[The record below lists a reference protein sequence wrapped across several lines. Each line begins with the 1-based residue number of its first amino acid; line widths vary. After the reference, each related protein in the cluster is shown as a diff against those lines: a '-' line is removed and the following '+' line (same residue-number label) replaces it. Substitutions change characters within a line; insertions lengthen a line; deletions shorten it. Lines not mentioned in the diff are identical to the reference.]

1 MAGIYIH
8 YPFCTNKCPYC
19 NFFSLASEK
28 MKNGFDDAL
37 LKEIELRR
45 SFIDGHI
52 IKTIYLGGG
61 TPSLMQAS
69 TIKNLINTIKN
80 NYQIAR
86 DPEITI
92 EANPDNLSPEYCS
105 SLLNIGINRLS
116 VGVQSFQDD
125 DLIYLQRKHNG
136 DTARQSLI
144 KLSKAGFTNISAD
157 LIFGIPSQG
166 KDSLRKN
173 ADILMSLNVK
183 HISAYA
189 LTVEDKT
196 PLKYLISNNISPPTD
211 NDIQAAH
218 FLYIKDYLRTH
229 GFLHYEISNYSLPGY
244 ESKHNTSYWEGEAYL
259 GLGPSAHSY
268 NKFKRYWNVSSVNK
282 YIEGIIK
289 NKPAGDYE
297 ILSKEDH
304 YNEYIMTRI
313 RTSKGISADYILKNF
328 GPKYHRHLN
337 QKLMKHLKGGH
348 LNQNE
353 NCISLTSSGM
363 LHADGITAD
372 LFI

>member
-8 YPFCTNKCPYC
+8 YPFCTDKCPYC

-28 MKNGFDDAL
+28 MKKGFDDAL
-37 LKEIELRR
+37 LKETELRR

-69 TIKNLINTIKN
+69 TIKNLISSIKN
-80 NYQIAR
+80 HYQIAR
-86 DPEITI
+86 DVEITI

-105 SLLNIGINRLS
+105 SLLNAGINRMS
-116 VGVQSFQDD
+116 VGVQSFQAD
-125 DLIYLQRKHNG
+125 DLKYLQRKHSG
-136 DTARQSLI
+136 DAARQSLI
-144 KLSKAGFTNISAD
+144 NLNKAGFTNISAD
-157 LIFGIPSQG
+157 LIFGIPSQE
-166 KDSLRKN
+166 KDSLKKN

-196 PLKYLISNNISPPTD
+196 PLKYLISKNISAPTD

-218 FLYIKDYLRTH
+218 FLFVKDYLSAH
-229 GFLHYEISNYSLPGY
+229 GFLHYEISNYSLSGY

-268 NKFKRYWNVSSVNK
+268 NNSKRYWNISSVKK
-282 YIEGIIK
+282 YIEGIK
-289 NKPAGDYE
+289 NNKPAGDYE
-297 ILSKEDH
+297 ILRKKDH
-304 YNEYIMTRI
+304 YNEYIMTGI
-313 RTSKGISADYILKNF
+313 RTSKGISADYIFKNF
-328 GPKYHRHLN
+328 GEKYHRHLHH
-337 QKLMKHLKGGH
+337 KLSKHLKGGH
-348 LNQNE
+348 LYQNQN
-353 NCISLTSSGM
+353 CIALTPSGM